1 MQRTSLMSAV
11 GAALGSAADASGHFS
26 APRIGEGVVRQRA
39 RDAQR
44 RHQINAQFGDNS
56 VFESFGRRLYRA
68 KHQPGETGRQLAA
81 RLRATDAH
89 LADTPTKPKRVRAKK
104 VAA

>member
-1 MQRTSLMSAV
+1 MERTLIASAV
-11 GAALGSAADASGHFS
+11 AAVFSGENGGSAPH
-26 APRIGEGVVRQRA
+26 IGEGVVRQQA

-56 VFESFGRRLYRA
+56 AFESFGRRLYRA

-104 VAA
+104 VAV